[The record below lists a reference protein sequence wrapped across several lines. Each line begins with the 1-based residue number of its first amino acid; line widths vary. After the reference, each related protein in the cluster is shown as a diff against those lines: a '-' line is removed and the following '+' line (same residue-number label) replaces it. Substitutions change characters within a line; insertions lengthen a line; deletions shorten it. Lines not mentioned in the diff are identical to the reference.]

1 MLLLE
6 FTQAG
11 FTFWL

>member
-6 FTQAG
+6 FAYSNG
-11 FTFWL
+11 SSP